1 MFSCEFCEISKN
13 TFFTEHIRTIAS
25 VYDNDYQSEVYHEN
39 MRLFITCKMLKR
51 VAEKY
56 RFTVLFTQTRKLGS
70 ELTILIITLNKIK
83 AWFKKVGKDKVFC
96 M

>member
-1 MFSCEFCEISKN
+1 
-13 TFFTEHIRTIAS
+13 
-25 VYDNDYQSEVYHEN
+25 
-39 MRLFITCKMLKR
+39 MLKR